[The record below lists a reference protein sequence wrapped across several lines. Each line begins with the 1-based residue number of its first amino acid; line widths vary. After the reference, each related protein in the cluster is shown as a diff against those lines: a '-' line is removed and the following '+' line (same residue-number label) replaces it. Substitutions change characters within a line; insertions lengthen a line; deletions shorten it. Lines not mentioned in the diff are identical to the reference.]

1 MEEQGNVAVEYVRDL
16 QKLRERYRDEGI
28 REVQE
33 LFKRRDRKPPAEFH
47 DSSFLY
53 MRSYDADVGVRPFS
67 NIVHW
72 HSPDITLSPVSSVGA
87 YTTSLAAGET
97 YLIRCWLRNRGDL
110 AVPSAK
116 VELFLTDPSL
126 GFDTRFATRLTNL
139 GNVPSAW
146 VGSVAS
152 AAADFLYTVPPTE
165 AGHKCLFARAFS
177 FSPLELPIDDF
188 QLDPRLDRH
197 VAQQNLN
204 IVGQSQAYSFHWVH
218 APNAHFAIELQ
229 PLQPEELLA
238 LRHPVLADV
247 KPAAEFPRRGWG
259 RLTGIEVKE
268 AATGDFA
275 VREASEGITV
285 ETADREGLDLDAQR
299 ELQRAVRETLRAIQA
314 GQTRMSAHRELF
326 ASFRKMNAQ
335 ARRSTFTMT
344 IPDLGLGPEEAVG
357 VEMRALDMNVEPAE
371 AAGGITLIV
380 VGR

>member
-1 MEEQGNVAVEYVRDL
+1 MAENTEVAAQYVREL
-16 QKLRERYRDEGI
+16 QALRRRYHDEAVD
-28 REVQE
+28 EVQK

-53 MRSYDADVGVRPFS
+53 IRSYDGDLGVRPFS

-72 HSPDITLSPVSSVGA
+72 HSPDITLSPVTSVGA
-87 YTTSLAAGET
+87 YTTELSAGET

-126 GFDTRFATRLTNL
+126 GFDTRFATRLTL
-139 GNVPSAW
+139 GKVPSVW
-146 VGSVAS
+146 VGSGAS
-152 AAADFLYTVPPTE
+152 AAAEFVYPVPPAE
-165 AGHKCLFARAFS
+165 AGHKCLFARVFS

-197 VAQQNLN
+197 LAQQNLN

-218 APNAHFAIELQ
+218 APNARFRIELEPMEPQ
-229 PLQPEELLA
+229 ALLA

-268 AATGDFA
+268 PATADFA
-275 VREASEGITV
+275 VREASEGVTV
-285 ETADREGLDLDAQR
+285 ESADKEGVDLDARR
-299 ELQRAVRETLRAIQA
+299 ELNTAVREVLDAVYA
-314 GQTRMSAHRELF
+314 GRTQISDHRELF
-326 ASFRKMNAQ
+326 ARFREMNAQ
-335 ARRSTFTMT
+335 ARRSTLTMT
-344 IPDLGLGPEEAVG
+344 IPDLGLGPGEAVG
-357 VEMRALDMNVEPAE
+357 LDLRSIDDNAEPAE
-371 AAGGITLIV
+371 TVGGITLIIL
-380 VGR
+380 GG